1 MWIYFGCC
9 ELSLFEE
16 QTFFSTSVVGSLP
29 QLFFLSWKKRKI
41 KKDEEGEQEEI
52 CLGSWHVD
60 ISQLKQI
67 IISTQCTMLSQRI
80 IASNWILPSFAA
92 NPNLSFPTYV
102 CECVYVQGLC
112 RTCALY
118 LVKGPGGQLQLPDIP
133 KTKIR
138 SETYIKINLITIS

>member
-9 ELSLFEE
+9 ELSLFKE

-29 QLFFLSWKKRKI
+29 QLFFLSWKKKKI
-41 KKDEEGEQEEI
+41 RRMRR
-52 CLGSWHVD
+52 GSRRRFAWVHAT
-60 ISQLKQI
+60 SQLKQI

-92 NPNLSFPTYV
+92 NPNISFPTYV

>member
-16 QTFFSTSVVGSLP
+16 QTFSLL
-29 QLFFLSWKKRKI
+29 QLLALCHSFFPELEKRKI

-80 IASNWILPSFAA
+80 IASNWILPPFAA